1 MATMKDKKKFKIKLK
16 IMETKGNCNV
26 EYIPCKISFSG
37 SAKVTEYFTS
47 NISSN
52 VNDKYKVSLHGYP
65 LHGENISIP
74 KGYVGAILEPTNED
88 SSLPKL
94 KPVSKFDQFRY
105 WNWDM
110 PTSKDDTMQ
119 QIKQWTSITK
129 VLMEDDEQDASSSAK

>member
-1 MATMKDKKKFKIKLK
+1 MVIEEHSKAQIS
-16 IMETKGNCNV
+16 V
-26 EYIPCKISFSG
+26 SFSY
-37 SAKVTEYFTS
+37 ECIFE
-47 NISSN
+47 
-52 VNDKYKVSLHGYP
+52 YKVSLHGYP